1 MLACIRSFLFCGW
14 CVVCMQWCFYTQD
27 FWRER
32 DLTCQHVSHVFH
44 VNQSVHSI
52 YYRYLLVINDDL
64 PLFCSF
70 LPFTYLYFPKN
81 GKRMDLF
88 TEYFSRCML
97 YHFFFFI
104 VFFPYLNSVIIS
116 IYISIYISPRHIQI
130 LSLCMHAGK
139 LLKKQKNI
147 SVSLFE
153 LYGRIRF
160 FGKCQSW
167 SCIYIVFDYKPFFL
181 YCHEDDIQWW
191 YTVMIYDE
199 QSKLFT
205 SDLIGW
211 NCFLSMGQ
219 KKVE

>member
-1 MLACIRSFLFCGW
+1 MFSTLTKACTA
-14 CVVCMQWCFYTQD
+14 Y
-27 FWRER
+27 
-32 DLTCQHVSHVFH
+32 
-44 VNQSVHSI
+44 
-52 YYRYLLVINDDL
+52 INDI
-64 PLFCSF
+64 CSLSTTIF
-70 LPFTYLYFPKN
+70 PCFVPFYRLHTFISPKMGNAWTFFPN
-81 GKRMDLF
+81 ILVDVCY
-88 TEYFSRCML
+88 TI
-97 YHFFFFI
+97 FFFFI

-116 IYISIYISPRHIQI
+116 IYISFYLSPRHIQI
-130 LSLCMHAGK
+130 LSLCMHARK
-139 LLKKQKNI
+139 LLKKRKNI

-153 LYGRIRF
+153 LYGIRF

-167 SCIYIVFDYKPFFL
+167 SCIYIVFDYKPFIL

-199 QSKLFT
+199 QSKLLT